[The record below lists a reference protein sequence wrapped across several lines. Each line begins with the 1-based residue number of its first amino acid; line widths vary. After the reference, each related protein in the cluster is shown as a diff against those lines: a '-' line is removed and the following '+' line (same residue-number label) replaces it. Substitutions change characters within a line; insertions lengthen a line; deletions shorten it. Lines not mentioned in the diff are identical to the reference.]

1 MATNKRIHSL
11 EGLRGIMIF
20 LIVLSHMEFLKYC
33 NFGHAYELYWH
44 NPTIAVDYF
53 FMLSGFGMMYSFLKH
68 SGVSAAG
75 ADVHLISID
84 FAKAKIRKLYL
95 LYVVTMLAMVPMLL
109 AQGWLHGKSL
119 LVNLGTV
126 AVKLAICAPLVQSAF
141 GTTHLSHAFNGVCW
155 FFSTLALIYLV
166 SPWLMKRIAGWQHV
180 WRAVAVLPV
189 VIAVLY
195 VVFGIADA
203 QVSFFD
209 DFAYGSP
216 YMRVWFVVYGM
227 VLARIIFAWRMN
239 DTVPE
244 WMSSA
249 EIGVALSCIAW
260 FFLRNTFVEMEIGR
274 GLLRF
279 VDVLLCGGLL
289 FILSFERGRVSRL
302 LERPGFLRLGHLA
315 MYVYL
320 IHYPL
325 RCYWEPIVLKRV
337 MGNQMSD
344 ALGLISVAIIVG
356 LTMVLVVAWDKWQ
369 TARRMRT

>member
-1 MATNKRIHSL
+1 
-11 EGLRGIMIF
+11 
-20 LIVLSHMEFLKYC
+20 
-33 NFGHAYELYWH
+33 
-44 NPTIAVDYF
+44 
-53 FMLSGFGMMYSFLKH
+53 
-68 SGVSAAG
+68 
-75 ADVHLISID
+75 
-84 FAKAKIRKLYL
+84 
-95 LYVVTMLAMVPMLL
+95 MLAMVPMVL

-119 LVNLGTV
+119 LMNLGTV

-141 GTTHLSHAFNGVCW
+141 GTMHLSHAFNGVCW

-166 SPWLMKRIAGWQHV
+166 SPWLMKRIAGWNHV

-195 VVFGIADA
+195 VVFGVADA

-227 VLARIIFAWRMN
+227 VLACIIFAWRMN

-244 WMSSA
+244 WMSAA

-260 FFLRNTFVEMEIGR
+260 FFLRNTFVEMETSR
-274 GLLRF
+274 ALLRF

-302 LERPGFLRLGHLA
+302 LERPGVLRLGHLA

-325 RCYWEPIVLKRV
+325 RLYWEPIVLKRV

-344 ALGLISVAIIVG
+344 ALGLISVVIIVA
-356 LTMVLVVAWDKWQ
+356 LTMVLAMAWDRWQ
-369 TARRMRT
+369 TARRG

>member
-1 MATNKRIHSL
+1 MVACL
-11 EGLRGIMIF
+11 LRG
-20 LIVLSHMEFLKYC
+20 
-33 NFGHAYELYWH
+33 
-44 NPTIAVDYF
+44 
-53 FMLSGFGMMYSFLKH
+53 
-68 SGVSAAG
+68 G
-75 ADVHLISID
+75 ADVRLISID

-95 LYVVTMLAMVPMLL
+95 LYVVTMLAMVPMVL

-119 LVNLGTV
+119 LMNLGTMV
-126 AVKLAICAPLVQSAF
+126 AKLAICAPLVQSAF

-166 SPWLMKRIAGWQHV
+166 SPWLMKHIAGWQDV
-180 WRAVAVLPV
+180 WRPVMVLPV

-216 YMRVWFVVYGM
+216 YMRVWFVVDGM

-260 FFLRNTFVEMEIGR
+260 FFLRNTFVEMETSR
-274 GLLRF
+274 ALLRF

-325 RCYWEPIVLKRV
+325 RMYWEPIVLKRM

-344 ALGLISVAIIVG
+344 ALGAISVIIIVAV
-356 LTMVLVVAWDKWQ
+356 TMALAVAWDRWQ
-369 TARRMRT
+369 IARRR

>member
-1 MATNKRIHSL
+1 
-11 EGLRGIMIF
+11 MIF

-33 NFGHAYELYWH
+33 TFGHAYALYWH
-44 NPTIAVDYF
+44 NPMIAVDYF

-68 SGVSAAG
+68 GGVSAAG
-75 ADVHLISID
+75 GADVRLISID

-119 LVNLGTV
+119 LMNLGTV

-166 SPWLMKRIAGWQHV
+166 SPWLMKRIAGWHHV
-180 WRAVAVLPV
+180 WRAVEVLPV
-189 VIAVLY
+189 VIVVLY
-195 VVFGIADA
+195 VVFGMADA

-227 VLARIIFAWRMN
+227 VLARIIFAWRTN
-239 DTVPE
+239 GTVPE

-260 FFLRNTFVEMEIGR
+260 FFLRNTFVEMETSR
-274 GLLRF
+274 ALLRF

-325 RCYWEPIVLKRV
+325 RLYWDSIVLKRV

-344 ALGLISVAIIVG
+344 ALGAISVVVIVS
-356 LTMVLVVAWDKWQ
+356 LTMVLAVAWDKWQ
-369 TARRMRT
+369 TTRRM

>member
-1 MATNKRIHSL
+1 
-11 EGLRGIMIF
+11 
-20 LIVLSHMEFLKYC
+20 
-33 NFGHAYELYWH
+33 
-44 NPTIAVDYF
+44 
-53 FMLSGFGMMYSFLKH
+53 
-68 SGVSAAG
+68 
-75 ADVHLISID
+75 
-84 FAKAKIRKLYL
+84 
-95 LYVVTMLAMVPMLL
+95 MLAMVPMLL

-119 LVNLGTV
+119 LMNLGTV

-166 SPWLMKRIAGWQHV
+166 SPWLMKCIAGWQHV

-189 VIAVLY
+189 VIVVLY
-195 VVFGIADA
+195 VVFGMADA

-227 VLARIIFAWRMN
+227 VLARIIFAWRTN
-239 DTVPE
+239 GTVPE

-260 FFLRNTFVEMEIGR
+260 FFLRNTFVEMEASR
-274 GLLRF
+274 ALLRF
-279 VDVLLCGGLL
+279 VDVLL
-289 FILSFERGRVSRL
+289 FILSFERGHVSRL

-325 RCYWEPIVLKRV
+325 RLYWEPIVLKRV
-337 MGNQMSD
+337 MGNQMSN
-344 ALGLISVAIIVG
+344 ALGAISVVVIVA
-356 LTMVLVVAWDKWQ
+356 LTMVLAVAWDRWQ
-369 TARRMRT
+369 TKGNGQRKAV